1 MKVAMITSWAQK
13 CGIFSYSKDLGLALS
28 KMGVEVYIVRVPL
41 LGKKSIE
48 IVENIV
54 DRVPEGMDLLSVQ
67 HEYGLYQGFDVNF
80 FSRLAG
86 LGKPI
91 VTTMHAVG
99 NWSTDGFICN
109 VSRTVI
115 VHNKFCF
122 DKLAGDTSRTVIIPH
137 GATPNKTVEAGTA
150 KRLHGIDPKI
160 RTVGYVG
167 YISPYK
173 GLETLIESMT
183 KVPALL
189 VIAGGTHGSEEEETY
204 FNELKIMSLKK
215 LPNKVVWLGFVPDEE
230 LPSVYGAMDVIVY
243 PSRYATESGA
253 LLMAMSYG
261 KAIIASDIAPFREK
275 SAFVTIFT
283 SMEDLREK
291 INMIINEPALRLK
304 MENSSQEYVQQVQ
317 WYPNIAEKHL
327 EVYRKVLHL

>member
-1 MKVAMITSWAQK
+1 MSKWGFRDFAHI
-13 CGIFSYSKDLGLALS
+13 SKDYLFYRVSEKTEGDYDGFVYNFTVEPDNSYLV
-28 KMGVEVYIVRVPL
+28 MGYTTH
-41 LGKKSIE
+41 
-48 IVENIV
+48 NC
-54 DRVPEGMDLLSVQ
+54 Q

-80 FSRLAG
+80 FSRLTA

-99 NWSTDGFICN
+99 NWSVDGFICN
-109 VSRTVI
+109 VSKAMI

-122 DKLAGDTSRTVIIPH
+122 DKLVGDTSKTVIIPH
-137 GATPNKTVEAGTA
+137 GATPNKTMEAGTA

-173 GLETLIESMT
+173 GLETLIEAM
-183 KVPALL
+183 KEVPALL
-189 VIAGGTHGSEEEETY
+189 IIAGGTHGSEEEETY
-204 FNELKIMSLKK
+204 LNELKIMSLKK
-215 LPNKVVWLGFVPDEE
+215 LPNKVMWLGFVPDEE

-253 LLMAMSYG
+253 LLMAMSYN

-275 SAFVTIFT
+275 SDYIAIFH
-283 SMEDLREK
+283 SMEDLRDLLNSF
-291 INMIINEPALRLK
+291 IQEPKYVVALEGK
-304 MENSSQEYVQQVQ
+304 AKSYIEGVQ

-327 EVYRKVLHL
+327 EVYREVLHL